1 MLIGYA
7 RVSTADQNLDL
18 QRDALTQAGCE
29 RIFEEHA
36 SGARDD
42 RPELAEALSHARSGD
57 TLVVYKL
64 DRLGRTIRSLIDF
77 TNGLR
82 ERQVEFR
89 SVTDGIDTSTPAG
102 RFYFHIIAALAEMER
117 ELIKERVGAG
127 LAAARARGKVG
138 GRKPKL
144 GPKQIAQARK
154 MLEDPTVSITYV
166 AGRLGVNRVTIYRAL
181 GLGKFGT
188 TAGDDD

>member
-102 RFYFHIIAALAEMER
+102 RFYFHIIASLAEMER
-117 ELIKERVGAG
+117 ELTRERVGAG

>member
-82 ERQVEFR
+82 ERKVEFR

-102 RFYFHIIAALAEMER
+102 RFYFHIIASLAEMER
-117 ELIKERVGAG
+117 ELTRERVGAG

-188 TAGDDD
+188 TGGDD

>member
-82 ERQVEFR
+82 ERKVEFR

-102 RFYFHIIAALAEMER
+102 RFYFHIIASLAEMER
-117 ELIKERVGAG
+117 ELTRERVGAG

>member
-18 QRDALTQAGCE
+18 QRDALTKAGCG

-36 SGARDD
+36 SGAKDD
-42 RPELAEALSHARSGD
+42 RPELAAAVSHARAGD
-57 TLVVYKL
+57 TLIVYKL
-64 DRLGRTIRSLIDF
+64 DRLGRSIRSLIDF

-82 ERQVEFR
+82 ERGIEFR

-102 RFYFHIIAALAEMER
+102 RFYFHILAALAEMER
-117 ELIKERVGAG
+117 DPIRERVNAG
-127 LAAARARGKVG
+127 LAAARARGRKG

-144 GPKQIAQARK
+144 TPKQIAHARRLLDDRDTTIK
-154 MLEDPTVSITYV
+154 EV
-166 AGRLGVNRVTIYRAL
+166 A
-181 GLGKFGT
+181 
-188 TAGDDD
+188 

>member
-18 QRDALTQAGCE
+18 QRDALTKAGCG

-36 SGARDD
+36 SGAKDD
-42 RPELAEALSHARSGD
+42 RPELAAALSHARAGD

-64 DRLGRTIRSLIDF
+64 DRLGRSIRSLIDF
-77 TNGLR
+77 TTSLR

-102 RFYFHIIAALAEMER
+102 RFYFHILAALAEMER
-117 ELIKERVGAG
+117 DLIRERVNAG
-127 LAAARARGKVG
+127 LSAARARGRKG
-138 GRKPKL
+138 GRKPVL
-144 GPKQIAQARK
+144 GPKQIAQAHKLLDDRRN
-154 MLEDPTVSITYV
+154 SISAV
-166 AGRLGVNRVTIYRAL
+166 AAILGVSRSTIYRSL
-181 GLGKFGT
+181 GLGAFGT
-188 TAGDDD
+188 TGGEDD

>member
-7 RVSTADQNLDL
+7 RVSTADQNLDM
-18 QRDALTQAGCE
+18 QRDALNQAGCE

-42 RPELAEALSHARSGD
+42 RPELAAALSHARSGD

-82 ERQVEFR
+82 ERKVEFR

-102 RFYFHIIAALAEMER
+102 RFYFHIIASLAEMER
-117 ELIKERVGAG
+117 ELTRERVGAG

-188 TAGDDD
+188 TGGDD

>member
-7 RVSTADQNLDL
+7 RVSTTDQNLDL
-18 QRDALTQAGCE
+18 QRDALKQAQCE

-42 RPELAEALSHARSGD
+42 RPELAAALSHARAGD

-64 DRLGRTIRSLIDF
+64 DRLGRSIRSLIDF
-77 TNGLR
+77 TTSLR
-82 ERQVEFR
+82 ERQIEFR

-102 RFYFHIIAALAEMER
+102 RFYFHILAALAEMER
-117 ELIKERVGAG
+117 DLIKERVKAG
-127 LAAARARGKVG
+127 LTAARARGRTG
-138 GRKPKL
+138 GRRAKL
-144 GPKQIAQARK
+144 TDKQVAQARK
-154 MLEDPTVSITYV
+154 LLEDPNATIKDV
-166 AGRLGVNRVTIYRAL
+166 AARFNVNRATIYRSL

-188 TAGDDD
+188 TAGDD

>member
-7 RVSTADQNLDL
+7 RVSTTDQNLDL
-18 QRDALTQAGCE
+18 QLDALSKAGCE

-42 RPELAEALSHARSGD
+42 RPELAAVLSHARAGD

-64 DRLGRTIRSLIDF
+64 DRLGRSIRSLIDF
-77 TNGLR
+77 TTSLR

-102 RFYFHIIAALAEMER
+102 RFYFHILAALAEMER
-117 ELIKERVGAG
+117 DLIRERVNAG
-127 LAAARARGKVG
+127 LSAARARGRTG
-138 GRKPKL
+138 GRQAKMTR
-144 GPKQIAQARK
+144 KQVEQARRL
-154 MLEDPTVSITYV
+154 LEDKSTTIKDV
-166 AGRLGVNRVTIYRAL
+166 AAKFGVNRATIYRSL

-188 TAGDDD
+188 TAGDD